1 MNKLK
6 RAREDAGMSVI
17 GLAGK
22 LGMEAAAYRRYER
35 GEVSP
40 KISVC
45 REICRHLNLTLSEV
59 FDEDYVLPKVVDIS
73 YRAKPGQTIYIKIE
87 IDADN

>member
-6 RAREDAGMSVI
+6 RAREDAGMSII
-17 GLAGK
+17 GLADK

-35 GEVSP
+35 DEVSP
-40 KISVC
+40 KISLC
-45 REICRHLNLTLSEV
+45 LEICRHLDLTLAEV
-59 FDEDYVLPKVVDIS
+59 FDQDYVPPKAVDIS

-87 IDADN
+87 IDQEK